1 MTSAFAAFSTSI
13 SGLVAAAAPSLVAI
27 RSGPGLAV
35 TGLLVEPA
43 TIITT
48 DQALPAQDH
57 YTVVMPHGDIIGA
70 SPGVRARALASL
82 RLTTPVAGKPLAIG
96 AAQIGG
102 LVLVLAADHA
112 AAPMV
117 RLTLVHRMI
126 QAGGEP
132 VAELELAPQQVD
144 PGGVVLD
151 AHGRVLGL
159 LRLGPV
165 GQAIVQPLPGPTAV
179 PVSSGRGWLGV
190 SLQPTTVPDAVA
202 DRVGQQTGR
211 MVVSLTAGGPAELG
225 GLRLGDVLLTVNDVG
240 LSGPHALRDALKAE
254 TIGSTITVG
263 VLRDGGLMSI
273 HLVVATRPH

>member
-1 MTSAFAAFSTSI
+1 
-13 SGLVAAAAPSLVAI
+13 
-27 RSGPGLAV
+27 
-35 TGLLVEPA
+35 
-43 TIITT
+43 
-48 DQALPAQDH
+48 
-57 YTVVMPHGDIIGA
+57 
-70 SPGVRARALASL
+70 
-82 RLTTPVAGKPLAIG
+82 
-96 AAQIGG
+96 
-102 LVLVLAADHA
+102 
-112 AAPMV
+112 
-117 RLTLVHRMI
+117 MI

-211 MVVSLTAGGPAELG
+211 LVVSLTAGGPAELG